1 MPASAS
7 QSLPS
12 MIPGPEVRL
21 AVARARWLEIQ
32 DELLRGIT
40 HALSNRI
47 ATISAAAYMLEFNDI
62 TAEQAAASLRSE
74 TERMDV
80 LLQLLRQLPS
90 RDDSG
95 FEPVMPSEL
104 VSQAVELHAHHSDL
118 RDVAVHIEV
127 ADSVLP
133 VWVEPHSLLQ
143 ALLLALTAA
152 KRAAFPNALGVHV
165 MLHGDAEV
173 VRFSVHPENTSGS
186 IDFTRTAIDAAAA
199 ECCLL
204 AARGRATARTD
215 GGCELE
221 LPTLPAVRRA
231 GR

>member
-1 MPASAS
+1 
-7 QSLPS
+7 
-12 MIPGPEVRL
+12 MIPGPEIRL
-21 AVARARWLEIQ
+21 AVARARWLEVQ

-47 ATISAAAYMLEFNDI
+47 ATISAAAYMLEFNDV
-62 TAEQAAASLRSE
+62 TSEQAAATLRSE
-74 TERMDV
+74 TERMDA

-95 FEPVMPSEL
+95 FEPVMPAEL
-104 VSQAVELHAHHSDL
+104 VTQAVDMHSHHSDL
-118 RDVAVHIEV
+118 RDVIVHVEV
-127 ADSVLP
+127 ADNVLP

-143 ALLLALTAA
+143 ALLLALTSA
-152 KRAAFPNALGVHV
+152 KRAAFPHALAVHV
-165 MLHGDAEV
+165 TLHGDTEV
-173 VRFSVHPENTSGS
+173 VRFTVHPENASGS
-186 IDFTRTAIDAAAA
+186 IDPTRTAIDSAAA

-204 AARGRATARTD
+204 SARGRAVARGD